1 MQKSSQKREN
11 LEKRLRQQLEAEVKR
26 LKTEAKGQRAATEDL
41 PDVRVSALES
51 DVARWEQKCLEL
63 VAEKQMALEAAI
75 IPRYI
80 RWVIGSMHTCM

>member
-1 MQKSSQKREN
+1 MQTSSQKREH

-26 LKTEAKGQRAATEDL
+26 LKAGAMGQRTSGAAGDQL
-41 PDVRVSALES
+41 DVRVCALES

-75 IPRYI
+75 IPR
-80 RWVIGSMHTCM
+80 